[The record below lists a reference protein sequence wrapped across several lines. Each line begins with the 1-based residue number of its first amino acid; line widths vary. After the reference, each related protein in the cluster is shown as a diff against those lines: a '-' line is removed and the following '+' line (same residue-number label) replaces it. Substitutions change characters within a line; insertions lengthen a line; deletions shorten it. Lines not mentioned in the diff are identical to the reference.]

1 MFSMVSAVFVL
12 VLVLGQQQQP
22 VPQPFPRPGSPR
34 PASPPAS
41 EPAPQRPAP
50 PPAEPATLPQSPGQ
64 QPSAPAA
71 GSEAAPTQA
80 TLGLPIYPAAT
91 FLASFDA
98 GQGQRYYLFG
108 TNASFAEIVAYYR
121 TYLKDKGELVF
132 DQPPTQIFEV
142 GRFREESMVY
152 PPGITVKDYTWNG
165 SEGYLHVKGSAP
177 PQRYRTIIQIVP
189 APPAPS
195 R

>member
-1 MFSMVSAVFVL
+1 MSPMVSLLFAV

-22 VPQPFPRPGSPR
+22 VPQPFPRPGSSR
-34 PASPPAS
+34 PASPPAG

-50 PPAEPATLPQSPGQ
+50 APAVPATAS
-64 QPSAPAA
+64 QPPITQPASQEGGA
-71 GSEAAPTQA
+71 DAVPTQA
-80 TLGLPIYPAAT
+80 TLGLPVYPAAT
-91 FLASFDA
+91 YLASFDA

-121 TYLKDKGELVF
+121 TYLKDKGDLVF
-132 DQPPTQIFEV
+132 DQPPTHIFEV
-142 GRFREESMVY
+142 GRFREETMAY

-165 SEGYLHVKGSAP
+165 SEGYLHVKAGAP

-189 APPAPS
+189 APPAPG